1 MVKWFKGLFSID
13 KSQDYTNMTP
23 FEILEHQ
30 LINGEW
36 KYNREVGR
44 ITRKG
49 KQLIV
54 NDRNAYLDYWDGYII
69 HKLLNDDDKKL
80 LRPHVDKIMG
90 LGITLDEIIK

>member
-13 KSQDYTNMTP
+13 TNMTP
-23 FEILEHQ
+23 FEIIELQ
-30 LINGEW
+30 IINGEW

-54 NDRNAYLDYWDGYII
+54 NDRNAYLDYWDGFSI
-69 HKLLNDDDKKL
+69 HKVLNDDEKASL
-80 LRPHVDKIMG
+80 SPHVDKIMG
-90 LGITLDEIIK
+90 LGIKLDEIIK